1 MLKLEKNPR
10 RYLQATRHLSLM
22 KAFFVCF
29 LYLLLFV
36 SCEPEPETS
45 LELVFE
51 NELSIPVE
59 ISIFWSIANSDSAF
73 IKDLIPLNPNG
84 SSILNYYAEGAAY
97 DDFPGMLISTM
108 LRSDSIVVTFGD
120 TLLVK
125 HYPENLS
132 TNPGQYSLDSNG
144 LLNNQVRNIYN
155 ANSYLQSKKGENWFE
170 GRYTFGQDDL
180 DYAIS
185 IFE

>member
-1 MLKLEKNPR
+1 M
-10 RYLQATRHLSLM
+10 SLM
-22 KAFFVCF
+22 KALVTGF
-29 LYLLLFV
+29 LFLLLFV

-51 NELSIPVE
+51 NGLSVPIQ
-59 ISIFWSIANSDSAF
+59 ISMFWSIANSDSAF

-84 SSILNYYAEGAAY
+84 SSTLNYYAEGASY

-120 TLLVK
+120 TLLLK

-132 TNPGQYSLDSNG
+132 SNPGQYSLDSNG
-144 LLNNQVRNIYN
+144 LLYNQVRNIYN

-180 DYAIS
+180 EYAIS
-185 IFE
+185 IYE